1 MPLAIF
7 VKNEQR
13 RRQSGGRK
21 SVNVSTLADPATREM
36 STQPSPP
43 VATQI
48 GHIVRSAKHAPR
60 LVNC

>member
-7 VKNEQR
+7 VKNEQQQ
-13 RRQSGGRK
+13 RQNGGRK
-21 SVNVSTLADPATREM
+21 SVNVSTLAEPATREV

-48 GHIVRSAKHAPR
+48 GHITRSDKHAPR